1 MKEKGL
7 HDMSDVLVNIRIMSW
22 NFQLTK
28 DWKFRIEENEYWKE
42 KLDENAKPLEIYNFF
57 N

>member
-1 MKEKGL
+1 
-7 HDMSDVLVNIRIMSW
+7 MSDVLVNIRIMSW
-22 NFQLTK
+22 HFQLTK

-42 KLDENAKPLEIYNFF
+42 KLTENTKPLEIYNFF